1 MPSKKK
7 GARMNR
13 SIRAFRR
20 ISGLR
25 LTDLLKFISSL
36 LLPLSFGVFTI
47 IITFQQQ
54 SAAKQQRD
62 EDRNASQ
69 LQREQERDLDEQ
81 RYRNKIFGVYIK
93 EMGQLLKENHRAMI
107 SKEFMATLSR
117 VNTLNIFRQ
126 LDGQRNIRIIRF
138 LYEAKQLSEV
148 KEHSPLD
155 LSTAK
160 LLDID
165 FRDLAVDE
173 KRLNQLSL
181 AGIFLTNITFVGIE
195 MTHVNFSHNH
205 FDTANFLLVQLRNT
219 NFSFTRVSNSNFS
232 SSVIFN
238 TTFAH
243 GQLKKIN
250 FSSSQLDTV
259 NLSLTKIDNVNFSFG
274 NILNINFKFSSFQN
288 VSFSSS
294 IFYNVDFS
302 SASLSDVD
310 FSLSLMNNVDFSF
323 ALLVNVNFSYGQLMN
338 VNFLSAKLLNVNFF
352 STKLSHPQ
360 FLSTQITNSDL
371 SLAILASA
379 NFRGAKVFYT
389 NFQQTTCVAANFHSS
404 VILNST
410 FWYSNLKRASFAGV
424 HLTNVNFSRANLH
437 ETSFLDVTF
446 TGFDLL
452 TALSI
457 RDAQLSY
464 DTNLIDDDQT
474 DCNTALVN
482 SWTLQTSYVIT
493 MMSEKNNSNCR
504 LILKSLTTG
513 ATILRRVSLVNRWD
527 SRSWPYSKAIL
538 SANMSIGVFIE
549 LRGTNSDGIVL
560 AQRTLNS
567 TKMSASLML
576 QDDIQELQVSIE
588 FHAFNNQSGVTNY
601 WCDDI
606 NLFIIYGTYLEFLR
620 VLPHIPENARW
631 TQNGTTVAGGHGF
644 GDTSNQ
650 LAIPCSLFVDD
661 NQTLFI
667 VDHGNSRIIRWKLHD
682 KEGQVVASDY
692 TEGNGLN
699 SLQYPS
705 DVLLDKETDSLIIC
719 DQYNQQVLQLSLRDN
734 TTQGEIILD
743 KIDCYGLAM
752 SDHRFLYVSDNV
764 KHEVRRYLLGHKNGM
779 LVAGGREEG
788 DRLDQLNEPTF
799 IFVDRQQAVY
809 VSDKNNHRV
818 MKWDRDANEGIVVA
832 GGQGEGSALTQ
843 LANPRGLFVDSL
855 DRLYVADTDNDRVM
869 RWPKGATQGTV
880 IMGGNGVGDK
890 ENQFDGP
897 WGLSYDRHVLSSDSD
912 TSIHENELTTQAAT
926 TIRNQTN
933 SLISN
938 INRTGSN
945 ELYVSSQDNLS
956 HEQLESSS
964 TLLNANNV
972 TTALTD
978 INEINS
984 NTFSF

>member
-1 MPSKKK
+1 MPSKRKT
-7 GARMNR
+7 ARMDR

-20 ISGLR
+20 IFGLR
-25 LTDLLKFISSL
+25 LADLLKFISSL
-36 LLPLSFGVFTI
+36 ILPLSFGVFTI

-69 LQREQERDLDEQ
+69 LQRDEDRNASQLQRDEDRNASQLQREQERDLDEQ
-81 RYRNKIFGVYIK
+81 RYRNKIFDVYIK

-117 VNTLNIFRQ
+117 VKTLDIFRQ

-155 LSTAK
+155 LSAAK

-181 AGIFLTNITFVGIE
+181 TGIFLTNITFMGIE
-195 MTHVNFSHNH
+195 MTYVNFSHNH
-205 FDTANFLLVQLRNT
+205 FDMANFLLVQLRNT
-219 NFSFTRVSNSNFS
+219 NFSFTSVNNSNFS

-238 TTFAH
+238 STFAH
-243 GQLKKIN
+243 SQFKKIN

-259 NLSLTKIDNVNFSFG
+259 NLSLAKIDNVNFSSG

-294 IFYNVDFS
+294 IFYNVNFS
-302 SASLSDVD
+302 SGSLSDVD

-323 ALLVNVNFSYGQLMN
+323 ALLVNVNFSYGRLMN
-338 VNFLSAKLLNVNFF
+338 VNFSSAKLRNVNFF
-352 STKLSHPQ
+352 STELSHPQ

-379 NFRGAKVFYT
+379 NFRGAKIFYT
-389 NFQQTTCVAANFHSS
+389 NFQQTTCVAAYFYSS
-404 VILNST
+404 IILNST
-410 FWYSNLKRASFAGV
+410 FWYSNLKRASFEGV

-437 ETSFLDVTF
+437 EAKFLDATIADV
-446 TGFDLL
+446 DLL
-452 TALSI
+452 TAVSI
-457 RDAQLSY
+457 HDAQLFY
-464 DTNLIDDDQT
+464 DTNLINDDQT
-474 DCNTALVN
+474 DCNTSLVN

-493 MMSEKNNSNCR
+493 MMSEKNTSNCR
-504 LILKSLTTG
+504 FILKSLTTG
-513 ATILRRVSLVNRWD
+513 ATILRRVSLINRWY

-538 SANMSIGVFIE
+538 RANMSIGVFIE

-567 TKMSASLML
+567 TKMSTSLIL

-588 FHAFNNQSGVTNY
+588 FRAFNNQSGVTNY

-631 TQNGTTVAGGHGF
+631 TQNGTTVAGGHDF
-644 GDTSNQ
+644 GDTFNQ

-667 VDHGNSRIIRWKLHD
+667 ADQGNNRIIRWKLHD
-682 KEGQVVASDY
+682 KEGQVVAGDY

-699 SLQYPS
+699 SSQNPS
-705 DVLLDKETDSLIIC
+705 DVLIVKETDSPIIC
-719 DQYNQQVLQLSLRDN
+719 DQYNKRVVQLSLRDD
-734 TTQGEIILD
+734 TTEREIILD
-743 KIDCYGLAM
+743 NIDCYGLAM

-764 KHEVRRYLLGHKNGM
+764 KHGVRRYLLGHKNGM
-779 LVAGGREEG
+779 LVTGGREEG
-788 DRLDQLNEPTF
+788 DRLYQLSESTF
-799 IFVDRQQAVY
+799 IFVDRRVCGCG
-809 VSDKNNHRV
+809 SGNKMCNNTHT
-818 MKWDRDANEGIVVA
+818 
-832 GGQGEGSALTQ
+832 LTHPHP
-843 LANPRGLFVDSL
+843 LWGKTPC
-855 DRLYVADTDNDRVM
+855 
-869 RWPKGATQGTV
+869 
-880 IMGGNGVGDK
+880 
-890 ENQFDGP
+890 QFK
-897 WGLSYDRHVLSSDSD
+897 
-912 TSIHENELTTQAAT
+912 QAAIYST
-926 TIRNQTN
+926 TDSNLPAPPFIR
-933 SLISN
+933 
-938 INRTGSN
+938 
-945 ELYVSSQDNLS
+945 
-956 HEQLESSS
+956 
-964 TLLNANNV
+964 
-972 TTALTD
+972 
-978 INEINS
+978 
-984 NTFSF
+984 FFK